1 MIGSLTSGTNSSLV
15 AKNLIKNDFILL
27 SIKSSLMGRFWCFKC
42 LKDRIDLPVMIR
54 SFASITT
61 ALLMA
66 KNGTKKVSQ
75 LFEELQGSNLEC
87 KLFVFTP
94 KYITE
99 TYFKIPLSRFG
110 LTGLP
115 LVSKRLYPRCL

>member
-1 MIGSLTSGTNSSLV
+1 
-15 AKNLIKNDFILL
+15 
-27 SIKSSLMGRFWCFKC
+27 MGRFWCFKC

-75 LFEELQGSNLEC
+75 LFEELQGSNLKC

-99 TYFKIPLSRFG
+99 TYFYNQLHRFG
-110 LTGLP
+110 LAGFPMVAILDF
-115 LVSKRLYPRCL
+115 